1 MRASTGRV
9 TINLHGTEWLRE
21 RERKM
26 DIFIGLETSVGKR
39 RKDNIFIRFFSYLV
53 SNSCIVLIVM
63 IFWQPSLESKLFRA
77 CL

>member
-9 TINLHGTEWLRE
+9 AINLHGTEWLRE
-21 RERKM
+21 RERNM

-39 RKDNIFIRFFSYLV
+39 RKDEHFHSNFFLLGKQFLYCFDL
-53 SNSCIVLIVM
+53 LA
-63 IFWQPSLESKLFRA
+63 PSLESKLFPA